1 MKKHFSFIMIVLLI
15 LVVGCTSQQTPKD
28 PWLLNASTGMGGL
41 DSKPEIQPE
50 IQEYNYE
57 ISLSHREKQVF
68 ENVSISLSVNNSF
81 KNRIIEHTGNSDVK
95 AGTMRANDECQIKGK
110 MILDTHD
117 LTKQQIIDM
126 GPVIKELT
134 ITWSQDGKTITQIK
148 QFR

>member
-15 LVVGCTSQQTPKD
+15 LVVGCTSQQIPKD

-41 DSKPEIQPE
+41 NSKPE
-50 IQEYNYE
+50 IQEYNYN

-81 KNRIIEHTGNSDVK
+81 KNRIIEHAGNMDVK

-134 ITWSQDGKTITQIK
+134 ITWNQDGKTITQIK